1 MSDVVAHPRTAARQ
15 PARSRN
21 KPTARSRIR
30 ATRAWQTLRLTGIS
44 LVACA
49 FLFPFFWM
57 LSTALRLD
65 REVFVSPPQFLPAII
80 QWHNFID
87 AWEYLPFGRFFLNS
101 AAVSASITA
110 IVLVVSSLAG
120 YAFAR
125 LKFRGRTSLFLLYL
139 ATLMV
144 PQAVIVI
151 PLFLMMSAIGWIDT
165 YQGLIIPMAF
175 SSFGTFL
182 MRQFFLT
189 IPQELEDAAVIDG
202 ASHLRILL
210 TVFLPLATP
219 ALGLLALFTFTGQW
233 NSFLWP
239 LIMVNGPDHA
249 TLPLG
254 LTLFQ
259 GQQGTQWNYMMA
271 GAAISMA
278 PGLCLTILMHRYI
291 FKGIAIGSG
300 FGGR

>member
-1 MSDVVAHPRTAARQ
+1 MASNVGRHGIVAYVASAVRYIGITVTA
-15 PARSRN
+15 
-21 KPTARSRIR
+21 
-30 ATRAWQTLRLTGIS
+30 
-44 LVACA
+44 VA

-57 LSTALRLD
+57 VSNALRLD
-65 REVFVSPPQFLPAII
+65 REIFAVPPRLLPASV
-80 QWHNFID
+80 QWSNFVA
-87 AWEYLPFGRFFLNS
+87 AWRYLPFGQFFLNS
-101 AAVSASITA
+101 AFVAGSITG

-125 LKFRGRTSLFLLYL
+125 LKFPGRGGLFIVYL

-144 PQAVIVI
+144 PQSVIVI
-151 PLFLMMSAIGWIDT
+151 PLFLMMSAFDWIDT
-165 YQGLIIPMAF
+165 YQGLIVPVAF

-182 MRQFFLT
+182 LRQFFLT
-189 IPQELEDAAVIDG
+189 IPQELEDAGRIDG

-210 TVFLPLATP
+210 MIFVPLSLP
-219 ALGLLALFTFTGQW
+219 ALGLLALFTFTAQW
-233 NSFLWP
+233 NAFLWP
-239 LIMVNGPDHA
+239 LIVVNDPDHA

-271 GAAISMA
+271 GASISML
-278 PGLCLTILMHRYI
+278 PGLLLTILMHRYI
-291 FKGIAIGSG
+291 FKSIAIGSG

>member
-1 MSDVVAHPRTAARQ
+1 MSKVLSGVRHAGIVVAA
-15 PARSRN
+15 
-21 KPTARSRIR
+21 
-30 ATRAWQTLRLTGIS
+30 
-44 LVACA
+44 VV

-65 REVFVSPPQFLPAII
+65 REVFSVPPRLLPGTVH
-80 QWHNFID
+80 WFNFVE
-87 AWEYLPFGRFFLNS
+87 AWRYLPFGTFFFNS
-101 AAVSASITA
+101 AFVAGSITC

-125 LKFRGRTSLFLLYL
+125 LKFPGRSSLFVVYL

-151 PLFLMMSAIGWIDT
+151 PLFLMMSAFGWIDS
-165 YQGLIIPMAF
+165 YQALIIPMAF

-189 IPQELEDAAVIDG
+189 IPQELEDAARIDG
-202 ASHLRILL
+202 ASHLRILT
-210 TVFLPLATP
+210 TVFLPLSMP
-219 ALGLLALFTFTGQW
+219 AIGLLALFTFTGQW
-233 NSFLWP
+233 NAFLWP
-239 LIMVNGPDHA
+239 LIVVNGPEHA

-271 GAAISMA
+271 GATISML
-278 PGLCLTILMHRYI
+278 PGLFLTILMHRYI
-291 FKGIAIGSG
+291 FRGIAIGSG

>member
-1 MSDVVAHPRTAARQ
+1 MTSEAHRRGTVARIASAARHLGIALTAA
-15 PARSRN
+15 
-21 KPTARSRIR
+21 
-30 ATRAWQTLRLTGIS
+30 
-44 LVACA
+44 V

-57 LSTALRLD
+57 LSNALRPD
-65 REVFVSPPQFLPAII
+65 REVFAMPPRLLPSAI
-80 QWHNFID
+80 QWYNFVA
-87 AWEYLPFGRFFLNS
+87 AWRYLPFGRFFLNS
-101 AAVSASITA
+101 AFVAASVTA
-110 IVLVVSSLAG
+110 IVLVVSSLSG

-125 LKFRGRTSLFLLYL
+125 LKFPGRGGLFVVYL

-151 PLFLMMSAIGWIDT
+151 PLFLMMGAFDWVDT
-165 YQGLIIPMAF
+165 YQGLIVPVAF

-182 MRQFFLT
+182 LRQFFLS
-189 IPQELEDAAVIDG
+189 IPQELEDAARIDG
-202 ASHLRILL
+202 ASHIRILL
-210 TVFLPLATP
+210 TIFLPLSLP

-239 LIMVNGPDHA
+239 LIAVNSPDHA

-254 LTLFQ
+254 LTMFQ

-271 GAAISMA
+271 GATISMV
-278 PGLCLTILMHRYI
+278 PGVVLTILMHRYI
-291 FKGIAIGSG
+291 FKSIAIGSG

>member
-1 MSDVVAHPRTAARQ
+1 MTSEVHRRGRVARIASVARHLGIALIAA
-15 PARSRN
+15 
-21 KPTARSRIR
+21 
-30 ATRAWQTLRLTGIS
+30 
-44 LVACA
+44 V

-57 LSTALRLD
+57 ISNALRPD
-65 REVFVSPPQFLPAII
+65 REVFAMPPRLLPSAI
-80 QWHNFID
+80 QWYNFVA
-87 AWEYLPFGRFFLNS
+87 AWRYLPFGRFFLNS
-101 AAVSASITA
+101 AFVAASVTA
-110 IVLVVSSLAG
+110 IVLVVSSLSG

-125 LKFRGRTSLFLLYL
+125 LKFPGRGGLFVVYL

-151 PLFLMMSAIGWIDT
+151 PLFLMMGAFDWVDT
-165 YQGLIIPMAF
+165 YQGLIVPVAF

-182 MRQFFLT
+182 LRQFFLS
-189 IPQELEDAAVIDG
+189 IPQELEDAARIDG
-202 ASHLRILL
+202 ASHMRILL
-210 TVFLPLATP
+210 TIFLPLSLP

-239 LIMVNGPDHA
+239 LIAVNSPEHA

-254 LTLFQ
+254 LTMFQ

-271 GAAISMA
+271 GATISMV
-278 PGLCLTILMHRYI
+278 PGVVLTILMHRYI
-291 FKGIAIGSG
+291 FKSIAIGSG

>member
-1 MSDVVAHPRTAARQ
+1 MTFEARRRGQVRRVTSVARHLGIAVTAA
-15 PARSRN
+15 
-21 KPTARSRIR
+21 
-30 ATRAWQTLRLTGIS
+30 
-44 LVACA
+44 V

-57 LSTALRLD
+57 LSNALRMD
-65 REVFVSPPQFLPAII
+65 REIFAMPPRLLPSSVQWFNFVA
-80 QWHNFID
+80 
-87 AWEYLPFGRFFLNS
+87 AWRYLPFGRFFLNS
-101 AAVSASITA
+101 AFVAGSVTC
-110 IVLVVSSLAG
+110 IVLVVSSLSG

-125 LKFRGRTSLFLLYL
+125 LRFPGRGSLFVVYL

-151 PLFLMMSAIGWIDT
+151 PLFLMMSAFDWVDT
-165 YQGLIIPMAF
+165 YQGLIVPVAF

-182 MRQFFLT
+182 MRQVFLT
-189 IPQELEDAAVIDG
+189 IPQELEDAARIDG

-210 TVFLPLATP
+210 TIFLPLSLP
-219 ALGLLALFTFTGQW
+219 ALGLLALFSFTSQW

-239 LIMVNGPDHA
+239 LIAVNGPDHA

-254 LTLFQ
+254 LTMFQ

-271 GAAISMA
+271 GAAISML
-278 PGLCLTILMHRYI
+278 PGLALTILMHRYI
-291 FKGIAIGSG
+291 FKSIAISSG

>member
-1 MSDVVAHPRTAARQ
+1 MTSEVSRRGKAAR
-15 PARSRN
+15 AASAMRH
-21 KPTARSRIR
+21 
-30 ATRAWQTLRLTGIS
+30 LGIAI
-44 LVACA
+44 VAMV

-57 LSTALRLD
+57 VSNALRLD
-65 REVFVSPPQFLPAII
+65 REVFAMPPRLLPSSV
-80 QWHNFID
+80 QWFNFVA
-87 AWEYLPFGRFFLNS
+87 AWRYLPFGRFFLNS
-101 AAVSASITA
+101 AFVAGTVTA

-125 LKFRGRTSLFLLYL
+125 LKFPGRAGLFVVYL

-151 PLFLMMSAIGWIDT
+151 PLFLMMGAFGWIDT
-165 YQGLIIPMAF
+165 YQGLIVPVAF

-182 MRQFFLT
+182 LRQFFLT
-189 IPQELEDAAVIDG
+189 IPQELEDAARIDG

-210 TVFLPLATP
+210 TIFLPLSLP

-239 LIMVNGPDHA
+239 LIAVNGPDHA

-254 LTLFQ
+254 LTMFQ

-271 GAAISMA
+271 GATTSML
-278 PGLCLTILMHRYI
+278 PGLILTILMHRYI
-291 FKGIAIGSG
+291 FKSIAIGSG

>member
-1 MSDVVAHPRTAARQ
+1 MRH
-15 PARSRN
+15 
-21 KPTARSRIR
+21 I
-30 ATRAWQTLRLTGIS
+30 GIA
-44 LVACA
+44 LVAA
-49 FLFPFFWM
+49 LFLFPFFWM
-57 LSTALRLD
+57 LSNALRFD
-65 REVFVSPPQFLPAII
+65 REVFAMPPRLLPERV
-80 QWHNFID
+80 QWHNFVE

-101 AAVSASITA
+101 TLVAGLVTA
-110 IVLVVSSLAG
+110 IVLTVSSLSA

-125 LKFRGRTSLFLLYL
+125 LKFRGRAGLFVLYL

-151 PLFLMMSAIGWIDT
+151 PLFLMMSAFGWIDT
-165 YQGLIIPMAF
+165 YQGLIVPVAF

-182 MRQFFLT
+182 LRQFFLT
-189 IPQELEDAAVIDG
+189 IPQELEDAARIDG

-210 TVFLPLATP
+210 TIILPLSLP

-233 NSFLWP
+233 NAFLWP
-239 LIMVNGPDHA
+239 LIAVNGPAHA

-254 LTLFQ
+254 LMLFQ
-259 GQQGTQWNYMMA
+259 GQQGTQWSYMMA
-271 GAAISMA
+271 GATISML
-278 PGLCLTILMHRYI
+278 PGIALTILMHRYI

>member
-1 MSDVVAHPRTAARQ
+1 MTSKARRRTTGARIAGVARHLGIALTAA
-15 PARSRN
+15 
-21 KPTARSRIR
+21 
-30 ATRAWQTLRLTGIS
+30 
-44 LVACA
+44 V

-57 LSTALRLD
+57 LSNALRPD
-65 REVFVSPPQFLPAII
+65 REIFAMPPRLLPSAI
-80 QWHNFID
+80 QWYNFVA
-87 AWEYLPFGRFFLNS
+87 AWRYLPFGRFFLNS
-101 AAVSASITA
+101 AFVAASVTV
-110 IVLVVSSLAG
+110 IVLVVSSLSG

-125 LKFRGRTSLFLLYL
+125 LKFPGRGGLFIVYL

-151 PLFLMMSAIGWIDT
+151 PLFLMMGAFDWVDT
-165 YQGLIIPMAF
+165 YQGLIVPVAF

-182 MRQFFLT
+182 LRQFFLT
-189 IPQELEDAAVIDG
+189 IPQELEDAARIDG
-202 ASHLRILL
+202 ASHMRILL
-210 TVFLPLATP
+210 TIFLPLSLP

-239 LIMVNGPDHA
+239 LIAVNSTDHA

-254 LTLFQ
+254 LTMFQ

-271 GAAISMA
+271 GATISMV
-278 PGLCLTILMHRYI
+278 PGLLLTILMHRYI
-291 FKGIAIGSG
+291 FKSIAIGSG

>member
-1 MSDVVAHPRTAARQ
+1 MTSKVPRHGKIARATSAARHIGI
-15 PARSRN
+15 AI
-21 KPTARSRIR
+21 A
-30 ATRAWQTLRLTGIS
+30 AT
-44 LVACA
+44 V

-57 LSTALRLD
+57 LSNALRPD
-65 REVFVSPPQFLPAII
+65 REVFAMPPRLLPSSV
-80 QWHNFID
+80 QWYNFVA
-87 AWEYLPFGRFFLNS
+87 AWRYLPFGRFFLNS
-101 AAVSASITA
+101 AFVAASVTA
-110 IVLVVSSLAG
+110 IVLVVSSLSG

-125 LKFRGRTSLFLLYL
+125 LKFPGRGGLFVVYL

-151 PLFLMMSAIGWIDT
+151 PLFLMMGAFDWVDT
-165 YQGLIIPMAF
+165 YQGLIVPVAF

-182 MRQFFLT
+182 LRQFFLT
-189 IPQELEDAAVIDG
+189 IPQELEDAARIDG
-202 ASHLRILL
+202 ASHMRILL
-210 TVFLPLATP
+210 TIFLPLSLP

-239 LIMVNGPDHA
+239 LIVVNGPDHA

-254 LTLFQ
+254 LTMFQ

-271 GAAISMA
+271 GATISML
-278 PGLCLTILMHRYI
+278 PGLLLTVLMHRYI
-291 FKGIAIGSG
+291 FKSIAIGSG

>member
-1 MSDVVAHPRTAARQ
+1 MASDVGRHGIVARAANTMRYLGI
-15 PARSRN
+15 AI
-21 KPTARSRIR
+21 A
-30 ATRAWQTLRLTGIS
+30 ATL
-44 LVACA
+44 

-57 LSTALRLD
+57 VSNALRLD
-65 REVFVSPPQFLPAII
+65 REIYAVPPRLLPGSVQWSNFVAA
-80 QWHNFID
+80 WH
-87 AWEYLPFGRFFLNS
+87 YLPFGRFFLNS
-101 AAVSASITA
+101 AFVAGSVTA
-110 IVLVVSSLAG
+110 IVLVVSSLSG

-125 LKFRGRTSLFLLYL
+125 LKFPGRAGLFVLYL

-151 PLFLMMSAIGWIDT
+151 PLFLMMGALDWVDT
-165 YQGLIIPMAF
+165 YQGLIVPVAF
-175 SSFGTFL
+175 SSFGSFL
-182 MRQFFLT
+182 LRQFFLN
-189 IPQELEDAAVIDG
+189 IPQELEDAARIDG

-210 TVFLPLATP
+210 TIFLPLSLP
-219 ALGLLALFTFTGQW
+219 ALGLLALFTFNGQW

-239 LIMVNGPDHA
+239 PIAVNGPDHA

-271 GAAISMA
+271 GATISML
-278 PGLCLTILMHRYI
+278 PGLVLTILMHRYI
-291 FKGIAIGSG
+291 FRSIAIGSG

>member
-1 MSDVVAHPRTAARQ
+1 MSDIGQRHRKLTARARATLLQVGIVVA
-15 PARSRN
+15 
-21 KPTARSRIR
+21 
-30 ATRAWQTLRLTGIS
+30 
-44 LVACA
+44 ACV

-57 LSTALRLD
+57 VSTALRLD
-65 REVFVSPPQFLPAII
+65 REVFAVPPLLWPGKVR
-80 QWHNFID
+80 WHNFIE

-101 AAVSASITA
+101 AFVAGTITM
-110 IVLVVSSLAG
+110 IVLIVSTLAG

-125 LKFRGRTSLFLLYL
+125 LRFPGRANLFLIYL
-139 ATLMV
+139 GTLMV

-151 PLFLMMSAIGWIDT
+151 PLFLMMSAIGWVDT
-165 YQGLIIPMAF
+165 YQGLIVPMAF

-189 IPQELEDAAVIDG
+189 IPQELEDAALIDG
-202 ASHLRILL
+202 ASHLRIL
-210 TVFLPLATP
+210 TQVVLPLSMP
-219 ALGLLALFTFTGQW
+219 AIGLLALFTFTGQW

-239 LIMVNGPDHA
+239 LIEVNGPEHA

-271 GAAISMA
+271 GATISML
-278 PGLCLTILMHRYI
+278 PGLLLTILMHRYI
-291 FKGIAIGSG
+291 FKGVAIGSG

>member
-1 MSDVVAHPRTAARQ
+1 MTSEVSRRGKSARGVSVARHLGIAIAA
-15 PARSRN
+15 A
-21 KPTARSRIR
+21 I
-30 ATRAWQTLRLTGIS
+30 
-44 LVACA
+44 

-57 LSTALRLD
+57 VSNALRLD
-65 REVFVSPPQFLPAII
+65 REVFAMPPRLLPGSV
-80 QWHNFID
+80 QWFNFVA
-87 AWEYLPFGRFFLNS
+87 AWRYLPFGRFFLNS
-101 AAVSASITA
+101 AFVAGTVTA

-125 LKFRGRTSLFLLYL
+125 LKFPGRGGLFVVYL

-151 PLFLMMSAIGWIDT
+151 PLFLMMGAFGWIDS
-165 YQGLIIPMAF
+165 YQGLIMPVAF

-182 MRQFFLT
+182 LRQFFLT
-189 IPQELEDAAVIDG
+189 IPQELEDAARIDG

-210 TVFLPLATP
+210 TIFLPLSLP

-239 LIMVNGPDHA
+239 LIAVNGPDHA

-254 LTLFQ
+254 LTMFQ

-271 GAAISMA
+271 GATISML
-278 PGLCLTILMHRYI
+278 PGLILTILMHRYI
-291 FKGIAIGSG
+291 FKSIAIGSG

>member
-1 MSDVVAHPRTAARQ
+1 MSRVTPRTRATAGWSAARH
-15 PARSRN
+15 
-21 KPTARSRIR
+21 
-30 ATRAWQTLRLTGIS
+30 LGM
-44 LVACA
+44 VAVTIA

-57 LSTALRLD
+57 VSTALRAD
-65 REVFVSPPQFLPAII
+65 REVFEVPPRLLPSRIL
-80 QWHNFID
+80 WHNFVD
-87 AWEYLPFGRFFLNS
+87 AWQYLPFGSFFLNS
-101 AAVSASITA
+101 AFVAGSITI
-110 IVLVVSSLAG
+110 IVLIVSSCAA

-125 LKFRGRTSLFLLYL
+125 LRFPGSGSLFIVYL

-151 PLFLMMSAIGWIDT
+151 PLFLMMSAIGWTDT
-165 YQGLIIPMAF
+165 FQALIIPMAF

-182 MRQFFLT
+182 LRQFFLT
-189 IPQELEDAAVIDG
+189 IPQELEDAARIDG

-210 TVFLPLATP
+210 TVFLPLAMP
-219 ALGLLALFTFTGQW
+219 AIGLLALFTFTGQW

-239 LIMVNGPDHA
+239 LIVINGPEHA

-271 GAAISMA
+271 GATISMA
-278 PGLCLTILMHRYI
+278 PGLLLTILMHRQI
-291 FKGIAIGSG
+291 FKGIAVGSG

>member
-1 MSDVVAHPRTAARQ
+1 MPPR
-15 PARSRN
+15 
-21 KPTARSRIR
+21 
-30 ATRAWQTLRLTGIS
+30 L
-44 LVACA
+44 
-49 FLFPFFWM
+49 
-57 LSTALRLD
+57 
-65 REVFVSPPQFLPAII
+65 LPSAI
-80 QWHNFID
+80 QWYNFVA
-87 AWEYLPFGRFFLNS
+87 AWRYLPFGRFFLNS
-101 AAVSASITA
+101 AFVAGTVTA

-125 LKFRGRTSLFLLYL
+125 LKFPGRGGLFVVYL

-151 PLFLMMSAIGWIDT
+151 PLFLMMGAFGWIDT
-165 YQGLIIPMAF
+165 YQGLIVPVAF

-182 MRQFFLT
+182 LRQFFLT
-189 IPQELEDAAVIDG
+189 IPQELEDAARIDG

-210 TVFLPLATP
+210 TIFLPLSLP

-239 LIMVNGPDHA
+239 LIAVNGPDHA

-254 LTLFQ
+254 LTMFQ

-271 GAAISMA
+271 GATISML
-278 PGLCLTILMHRYI
+278 PGLVLTILMHRYI
-291 FKGIAIGSG
+291 FKSIAIGSG

>member
-1 MSDVVAHPRTAARQ
+1 MTSEAHRRGTVARIASAARHLGIALTAA
-15 PARSRN
+15 
-21 KPTARSRIR
+21 
-30 ATRAWQTLRLTGIS
+30 
-44 LVACA
+44 V

-57 LSTALRLD
+57 LSNALRPD
-65 REVFVSPPQFLPAII
+65 REVFAMPPRLLPSAI
-80 QWHNFID
+80 QWYNFVA
-87 AWEYLPFGRFFLNS
+87 AWRYLPFGRFFLNS
-101 AAVSASITA
+101 IFVAASVTA
-110 IVLVVSSLAG
+110 IVLVVSSLSG

-125 LKFRGRTSLFLLYL
+125 LKFPGRGGLFVVYL

-151 PLFLMMSAIGWIDT
+151 PLFLMMGAFDWVDT
-165 YQGLIIPMAF
+165 YQGLIVPVAF

-182 MRQFFLT
+182 LRQFFLS
-189 IPQELEDAAVIDG
+189 IPQELEDAARIDG
-202 ASHLRILL
+202 ASHIRILL
-210 TVFLPLATP
+210 TIFLPLSLP

-239 LIMVNGPDHA
+239 LIAVNSPDHA

-254 LTLFQ
+254 LTMFQ

-271 GAAISMA
+271 GATISMV
-278 PGLCLTILMHRYI
+278 PGVLLTILMHRYI
-291 FKGIAIGSG
+291 FKSIAIGSG

>member
-1 MSDVVAHPRTAARQ
+1 MRFPGRG
-15 PARSRN
+15 
-21 KPTARSRIR
+21 
-30 ATRAWQTLRLTGIS
+30 TL
-44 LVACA
+44 
-49 FLFPFFWM
+49 
-57 LSTALRLD
+57 
-65 REVFVSPPQFLPAII
+65 FV
-80 QWHNFID
+80 
-87 AWEYLPFGRFFLNS
+87 
-101 AAVSASITA
+101 
-110 IVLVVSSLAG
+110 
-120 YAFAR
+120 
-125 LKFRGRTSLFLLYL
+125 LYL

-151 PLFLMMSAIGWIDT
+151 PLFLMMGALDWIDT
-165 YQGLIIPMAF
+165 YQALIIPVAF

-182 MRQFFLT
+182 LRQFFLG
-189 IPQELEDAAVIDG
+189 IPKELEEAAVLDG

-210 TVFLPLATP
+210 TIFVPLSKQ

-239 LIMVNGPDHA
+239 LIVVNGPDHA

-278 PGLCLTILMHRYI
+278 PGLFLTILMHRYI
-291 FKGIAIGSG
+291 FKGIAVGSG
-300 FGGR
+300 IGGR

>member
-1 MSDVVAHPRTAARQ
+1 M
-15 PARSRN
+15 
-21 KPTARSRIR
+21 
-30 ATRAWQTLRLTGIS
+30 
-44 LVACA
+44 
-49 FLFPFFWM
+49 
-57 LSTALRLD
+57 
-65 REVFVSPPQFLPAII
+65 PPHLLPSSI
-80 QWHNFID
+80 QWYNFVA
-87 AWEYLPFGRFFLNS
+87 AWRYLPFGRFFLNS
-101 AAVSASITA
+101 AFVAASVTA
-110 IVLVVSSLAG
+110 IVLVVSSLSG

-125 LKFRGRTSLFLLYL
+125 LTFPGRSGLFILYL

-151 PLFLMMSAIGWIDT
+151 PLFLMMSSLGWVDT
-165 YQGLIIPMAF
+165 YQGLIVPVAF
-175 SSFGTFL
+175 SSFGSFL
-182 MRQFFLT
+182 LRQFFLN
-189 IPQELEDAAVIDG
+189 IPRELEDAARIDG

-210 TVFLPLATP
+210 TIFLPLSLP

-239 LIMVNGPDHA
+239 LIAVNGPDHA

-271 GAAISMA
+271 GATISML
-278 PGLCLTILMHRYI
+278 PGLVLTILMHGYI
-291 FKGIAIGSG
+291 FRNIAIGSG

>member
-1 MSDVVAHPRTAARQ
+1 MTSEVSRRGRSARAASVARHLGIAITA
-15 PARSRN
+15 
-21 KPTARSRIR
+21 T
-30 ATRAWQTLRLTGIS
+30 
-44 LVACA
+44 V

-57 LSTALRLD
+57 VSNALRLD
-65 REVFVSPPQFLPAII
+65 REVFAMPPRLLPGSV
-80 QWHNFID
+80 QWFNFVA
-87 AWEYLPFGRFFLNS
+87 AWRYLPFGRFFLNS
-101 AAVSASITA
+101 AFVAGTVTA

-125 LKFRGRTSLFLLYL
+125 LKFPGRGGLFVVYL

-151 PLFLMMSAIGWIDT
+151 PLFLMMGAFGWIDT
-165 YQGLIIPMAF
+165 YQGLIVPVAF

-182 MRQFFLT
+182 LRQFFLT
-189 IPQELEDAAVIDG
+189 IPQELEDAARIDG

-210 TVFLPLATP
+210 TIFLPLSLP

-239 LIMVNGPDHA
+239 LIAVNSPDHA

-254 LTLFQ
+254 LTMFQ

-271 GAAISMA
+271 GATISML
-278 PGLCLTILMHRYI
+278 PGLVLTILMHRYI
-291 FKGIAIGSG
+291 FKSIAIGSG